1 MVKFILPLIL
11 IITINSYSNSVLV
24 LKAGGSFNGNFNKEY
39 WNEKNKTSLNLQGII
54 EVQKEMNSYLSVGFG
69 SGYHQGAELE
79 KLGEN
84 NSTSNE
90 DNLILFNSI
99 PVYVTGQLY
108 FFKSN
113 FLRIYTKLN
122 YGYSYNFEDE
132 LAKKRNIKIENGN
145 YYGAGLGLE
154 LKAIILEIIYE
165 VNEAFVNE
173 GLQSKKTD
181 FNRISAYI
189 GIKI

>member
-11 IITINSYSNSVLV
+11 IITMNSYSDSVLV

-54 EVQKEMNSYLSVGFG
+54 EVQKKMNSYLNIGFG

-79 KLGEN
+79 KLG
-84 NSTSNE
+84 SSISSKTE
-90 DNLILFNSI
+90 DNLVLFNSI
-99 PVYVTGQLY
+99 PVYITGQLY

-113 FLRIYTKLN
+113 FLRIYTKFN
-122 YGYSYNFEDE
+122 YGYSYNFEDK
-132 LAKKRNIKIENGN
+132 LAKKREIKIENGN

-154 LKAIILEIIYE
+154 LKAIILELIYE
-165 VNEAFVNE
+165 VNEAYVNE
-173 GLQSKKTD
+173 GAHNKKTD

-189 GIKI
+189 GIKF